1 MGIFILNIPWI
12 LYYIY
17 SGLYLTAINASIQTM
32 LIGIAY
38 LTLLRISKMDRIFL
52 SFNSQ
57 FFKVK
62 PKELINLVKK
72 YDKLKLIYGFEITT
86 TSKEE
91 EAYVK
96 ELAKIA
102 NKKCY
107 KINLHSLPLKNEKSI
122 KEYLD
127 FAVELAKITNDKI
140 NIVYHP
146 EETFEYKNS
155 IEETRKTIEQ
165 LFKCIREN
173 KYSKY
178 IDISIE
184 NLNNMGDMVRL
195 KKEDLI
201 QFLDEEENLKFTFDI
216 GHEIVDN
223 IETTELPEILSKR
236 LNNIH
241 IHTHKGSTDHYP
253 IENLN
258 NEKTIKELL
267 IKYSKKQ
274 NIVMEYAI
282 NYIEGKSFE
291 EKLENYINY
300 ANTIYK
306 NRTK

>member
-1 MGIFILNIPWI
+1 
-12 LYYIY
+12 
-17 SGLYLTAINASIQTM
+17 
-32 LIGIAY
+32 
-38 LTLLRISKMDRIFL
+38 MDRIFL

-122 KEYLD
+122 REYLD

-165 LFKCIREN
+165 L
-173 KYSKY
+173 
-178 IDISIE
+178 
-184 NLNNMGDMVRL
+184 L
-195 KKEDLI
+195 LI
-201 QFLDEEENLKFTFDI
+201 QQQYYVNKINT
-216 GHEIVDN
+216 
-223 IETTELPEILSKR
+223 
-236 LNNIH
+236 H
-241 IHTHKGSTDHYP
+241 I
-253 IENLN
+253 I
-258 NEKTIKELL
+258 
-267 IKYSKKQ
+267 
-274 NIVMEYAI
+274 
-282 NYIEGKSFE
+282 
-291 EKLENYINY
+291 
-300 ANTIYK
+300 
-306 NRTK
+306 